1 VSTVAAAPARAATS
15 RVGVAI
21 FLATDAITFS
31 ALFAAYAVFR
41 AKSPSWPHGAALYSL
56 PIAALLTV
64 LLLGSAAVLR
74 AAVRSAGSKAARLL
88 LLTAACGVLF
98 LAVQAFEYAHLA
110 KKGFTP
116 AAGIVPAVFYVLTGL
131 HGLHVLAG
139 VLLLGAAAS
148 KAPRGGGSGLLDGA
162 ALYWLF
168 VDAVWVFLLV
178 FVYVF

>member
-1 VSTVAAAPARAATS
+1 MSTVAAAPARAATS
-15 RVGVAI
+15 RIGVAI

-41 AKSPSWPHGAALYSL
+41 AKSPSWPQGAALYSL
-56 PIAALLTV
+56 PIAALLTASSPRQRGRPPRGRANLRVEGRSSPPLDGGLRHALPRGPGLRV
-64 LLLGSAAVLR
+64 LPPRERRLH
-74 AAVRSAGSKAARLL
+74 ARR
-88 LLTAACGVLF
+88 
-98 LAVQAFEYAHLA
+98 
-110 KKGFTP
+110 
-116 AAGIVPAVFYVLTGL
+116 GIVPAVFYVLTGL

-139 VLLLGAAAS
+139 VLLLAAAAS

-168 VDAVWVFLLV
+168 VDAVWVILLV